1 MPKGSRIVDIQG
13 VVHDVENF
21 TVAYQGEAKVI
32 GRALV
37 AEFGI
42 AREFWPPTTT
52 PGTPIV
58 MDTDTELSY
67 DIDPQG
73 GTEVPLAIC
82 NFDARTGRL
91 ILSSPDGT
99 EQFIQVL
106 NPAPRAQDLF
116 VFKVDQV
123 SGTISGTLG
132 VWIDVLSETTIGV
145 FEYSVT
151 NTTGVVSTVLG
162 EATFTIAQDDGA
174 GGPAVGTEVA
184 KTIDFKAELTGVNLS
199 WTEVPWLL
207 EDITINENASCVILI
222 GPGVGNAYATGNE
235 HGIERTREIYA
246 QIWNDEF
253 TVQVDVVSGALTGG
267 ADTGVELPTDV
278 IQVWGLDTF
287 GDNDLDAVVDMTISD
302 GTSSVT
308 KRITM
313 HSQQTS
319 DNGDSDIST
328 DFIRFD
334 RLIDNAVTQLPA
346 PINEALALIL
356 VQNDGLVNAQ
366 VLQDPPGGTQ
376 TFPQNW
382 NDSAPTVPDPEN
394 FEAKL
399 HVVTG
404 DAPQA
409 FSDPLDIF
417 LSLDQTRS
425 WGLNISA
432 VEASGTE
439 ETFKSGTYEL
449 TIQES
454 GRPETAQI
462 KTFEMIVES
471 IVIPE
476 GGLP

>member
-1 MPKGSRIVDIQG
+1 M
-13 VVHDVENF
+13 ENF
-21 TVAYQGEAKVI
+21 VVSYQGEAKVI

-99 EQFIQVL
+99 QQFIQVL

-116 VFKVDQV
+116 VFKVDVV
-123 SGTISGTLG
+123 SGTISGNTG

-151 NTTGVVSTVLG
+151 NTSGVVSTVLG

-184 KTIDFKAELTGVNLS
+184 KTINFKAELTGVNLT
-199 WTEVPWLL
+199 WTEVPWFL
-207 EDITINENASCVILI
+207 EDVVINENASCIILI
-222 GPGVGNAYATGNE
+222 GPGDGNAYATGNE
-235 HGIERTREIYA
+235 HGVERIREIYA
-246 QIWNDEF
+246 QIWNSEF
-253 TVQVDVVSGALTGG
+253 TVQVDIVSGALTGG
-267 ADTGVELPTDV
+267 DATGVELSTDV
-278 IQVWGLDTF
+278 IRTWNLETT
-287 GDNDLDAVVDMTISD
+287 GDSDLDAVVDMTISD

-313 HSQQTS
+313 HSQETS
-319 DNGDSDIST
+319 ETADSDLST
-328 DFIRFD
+328 DWLRFD
-334 RLIDNAVTQLPA
+334 RLYDFFVGNEGDPILEPAATITAWPDGTVTA
-346 PINEALALIL
+346 ITALNTP
-356 VQNDGLVNAQ
+356 QGS
-366 VLQDPPGGTQ
+366 GTQ
-376 TFPQNW
+376 HFPQNW
-382 NDSAPTVPDPEN
+382 NLSAPTVPDPEN
-394 FEAKL
+394 FEVML
-399 HVVTG
+399 HVVSG
-404 DAPQA
+404 DAPT
-409 FSDPLDIF
+409 SGPL
-417 LSLDQTRS
+417 LDV
-425 WGLNISA
+425 WHNLA
-432 VEASGTE
+432 VANAWQVKVTAAVAA
-439 ETFKSGTYEL
+439 
-449 TIQES
+449 
-454 GRPETAQI
+454 GRPETSVAGRYEMSIQEVGRPETKLT
-462 KTFEMIVES
+462 KTFEMEAETI
-471 IVIPE
+471 IIPP

>member
-91 ILSSPDGT
+91 ILSLPDGT

-151 NTTGVVSTVLG
+151 NTSGVISTVLG

-207 EDITINENASCVILI
+207 EDIVINENANCTVLI

-246 QIWNDEF
+246 QVWNDEF

-267 ADTGVELPTDV
+267 DATGVVLSTDIIRKWSLETV
-278 IQVWGLDTF
+278 AES
-287 GDNDLDAVVDMTISD
+287 DLDAVVDMTISD

-313 HSQQTS
+313 HSQETS
-319 DNGDSDIST
+319 EGSPSDIST
-328 DFIRFD
+328 DFLRFD
-334 RLIDNAVTQLPA
+334 RLIDTAVIQPGEPL
-346 PINEALALIL
+346 IEASASIFIFTNGT
-356 VQNDGLVNAQ
+356 VGAQ
-366 VLQDPPGGTQ
+366 VLNTPPGGTQ
-376 TFPQNW
+376 TFPQDW
-382 NDSAPTVPDPEN
+382 NVDAPTVPDPEN
-394 FEAKL
+394 YEALL
-399 HVVTG
+399 HVVSGDTPTG
-404 DAPQA
+404 DA
-409 FSDPLDIF
+409 DVDIWINV
-417 LSLDQTRS
+417 SQGPRWD
-425 WGLNISA
+425 LNILIS
-432 VEASGTE
+432 EISGKAE
-439 ETFKSGTYEL
+439 IFKEGRYEMS
-449 TIQES
+449 IQEV
-454 GRPETAQI
+454 GRPETTQT
-462 KTFEMIVES
+462 KTLEMVVES
-471 IVIPE
+471 INIPE